1 MKKIT
6 ILCFSLISSLCFSQ
20 KVDLDRF
27 YFDVNYQKLPN
38 YVVPLEQR
46 TYSTRIN
53 TDGPIFQQFENA
65 NVLNNQLYLDGWR
78 KNSDNGNVNIDVNLA
93 DFYEEAYTV
102 TSRTV
107 EEKDKDGKVIRSYPM
122 FILVSNYRG
131 NGYATI
137 VSSVVLPKQETTVVP
152 VTETPKT
159 TNRFMKNVSQE
170 AAPATAE
177 SNGKQDKLTLSGTF
191 SYNSSEST
199 SRSFLENE
207 YEKTRR
213 ANYNTRLRIY
223 INSCIQNTNSYVN
236 KMYGFSPIAFKE
248 QLWIMDSKEEEG
260 AIQKEAIEAV
270 KSQFALMKHDE
281 PIDKLATDLKPL
293 IEYFESLKTKYPD
306 DNKGS
311 RKIRYSAYYNLGK
324 IYIYLDQPEKAIKE
338 GEGLVANDYDKKDGK
353 NLIEMGNDLLTVF
366 KKSGLN
372 TRHNPAL
379 K

>member
-6 ILCFSLISSLCFSQ
+6 MLCFCLISFSSFSQ

-27 YFDVNYQKLPN
+27 YFNVSYQNLPN
-38 YVVPLEQR
+38 LVAPLEQR

-65 NVLNNQLYLDGWR
+65 NVLNNQLYIDGWK

-122 FILVSNYRG
+122 YTLISNYRG
-131 NGYATI
+131 NGYASI
-137 VSSVVLPKQETTVVP
+137 ASSVVLPKQETAVVP
-152 VTETPKT
+152 VTEAPKA
-159 TNRFMKNVSQE
+159 NRFMKNVSQE
-170 AAPATAE
+170 AAPVTAE
-177 SNGKQDKLTLSGTF
+177 SNGKLDKLVLSNTF
-191 SYNSSEST
+191 SYNSSENI
-199 SRSFLENE
+199 SRDFLENE

-213 ANYNTRLRIY
+213 ANYNTRLRFY
-223 INSCIQNTNSYVN
+223 INSCIENTNRFVN
-236 KMYGFSPIAFKE
+236 KLYGFSPVSFKE

-260 AIQKEAIEAV
+260 VIQKEAIEAV
-270 KSQFALMKHDE
+270 KSQFALMKHNE

-311 RKIRYSAYYNLGK
+311 KKIRYSAYYNLGK

-353 NLIEMGNDLLTVF
+353 NLIEMGNDLIVIF
-366 KKSGLN
+366 KKTGLN